1 MLRASRRAAVMRT
14 PTVALALA
22 AGVAPCLLFGC
33 GTSLTGYT
41 CRDVT
46 ATGAKR
52 EALAEVIVVQIRAKR
67 KVVSTTDVERTIMR
81 MCSGK
86 ASERLAP
93 DAKPYGPVL
102 RQVESQ
108 LGLSGPVAAS
118 QLKSTPSGPC
128 LTAKRRG
135 SPRAQPEA
143 ASEATMSLLS
153 VNARQARF
161 TARI

>member
-1 MLRASRRAAVMRT
+1 MRT

-33 GTSLTGYT
+33 GTSLTDYT

-67 KVVSTTDVERTIMR
+67 KVVSATAVERTIER
-81 MCSGK
+81 TCGA
-86 ASERLAP
+86 ASESLAP

-108 LGLSGPVAAS
+108 LGLSGPAAAS
-118 QLKSTPSGPC
+118 
-128 LTAKRRG
+128 
-135 SPRAQPEA
+135 
-143 ASEATMSLLS
+143 
-153 VNARQARF
+153 
-161 TARI
+161 